1 MKQNYQ
7 YSLHLLA
14 VVWLFL
20 SSFNLFGQNIPVV
33 SLQYCQT
40 EAVTNYP
47 SVKDKALLQAATELK
62 LKNLDVNRLP
72 SFGLNGQATYQSDVI
87 NITMPLANGN
97 QLSIHQAKDQYKA
110 TLDINQLLF
119 DGGTTTYGKRLE
131 ESSLAAS
138 LQQVEVDIFKVREQ
152 VNNVYFMLLTLQESQ
167 KLLSTTL
174 NEIYDREKVV
184 ESSVKNGILIPSDL
198 DVLKAEGLKTEQ
210 QLDDLKFSKKAA
222 VNILS
227 ILINKPVAENS
238 MFELPLIEV
247 KDSVT
252 VNRPEYKLF
261 DLQNKQIEDGKVLT
275 STARLPKVFAFAQ
288 GGYGR
293 PGLNMLSDKFNT
305 YYIVGATFKWTI
317 WDWNKTSRDRK
328 VFDIQK
334 QMITTRRESF
344 DKNLNIDLQ
353 NKFSAIQKLQEYITR
368 DSAIV
373 EIRTRVAKS
382 ASSRLEH
389 GVITS
394 NDYLTELNA
403 ETIARINSETHKIQL
418 IQAKANYLL
427 AKGFF

>member
-1 MKQNYQ
+1 MKQDHQ
-7 YSLHLLA
+7 FSLQCLA
-14 VVWLFL
+14 MVYLFL
-20 SSFNLFGQNIPVV
+20 SSSILFAQNNPVV
-33 SLQYCQT
+33 TLQYCQT
-40 EAVTNYP
+40 EATTNYP

-62 LKNLDVNRLP
+62 LKNIDVNRLP
-72 SFGLNGQATYQSDVI
+72 SLGLNGQATYQSDVI
-87 NITMPLANGN
+87 NINMPLSNGN
-97 QLSIHQAKDQYKA
+97 QLAIHQAKDQYKA

-119 DGGTTTYGKRLE
+119 DGGTTTYGKKLE

-174 NEIYDREKVV
+174 SEISEREKVV
-184 ESSVKNGILIPSDL
+184 ESSVKNGVLIPSDI
-198 DVLKAEGLKTEQ
+198 DVLKAERLKTEQ
-210 QLDDLKFSKKAA
+210 QLDDIRFSLKAA

-238 MFELPLIEV
+238 AFELPLLEV

-252 VNRPEYKLF
+252 LNRPEYKLF
-261 DLQNKQIEDGKVLT
+261 DLQNKQNEDSKVLT
-275 STARLPKVFAFAQ
+275 STARMPKVFAFAQ

-293 PGLNMLSDKFNT
+293 PGLNMLSDKFNP
-305 YYIVGATFKWTI
+305 YYIVGATLKWTI
-317 WDWNKTSRDRK
+317 WDWNKNSRDRQ
-328 VFDIQK
+328 VLDIQK

-353 NKFSAIQKLQEYITR
+353 NKLSAVKKLQEYITR
-368 DSAIV
+368 DSMIV
-373 EIRTRVAKS
+373 EIRSRVAKS

-403 ETIARINSETHKIQL
+403 ETIAKINFETHKIQL

-427 AKGFF
+427 AQGVF